1 MSLSRY
7 YKRIDSFKAEEI
19 VKKTVPEPDIT
30 GWHPDSVRE
39 EIKFQAE
46 SRVPSIPPAESPQP
60 GPQHVDPDNAAEP
73 RHTQQDNLPGEET
86 VPPQQD
92 DRQPS
97 PAPDSPEQDVQQPR
111 QPPPEPQQPEVD
123 LAQYILITDAETQ
136 SAESYQRGFAAGQTE
151 LLEEYGTSINA
162 LNSLCHQLDTIR
174 ETILGNIT
182 EEIQEFALS
191 LAERIL
197 RFSIKEQDQTIIATI
212 EEALNR
218 AVRSDEFIIYIHQD
232 DYEVVNSK
240 SEDIVNAISGLTGIV
255 LKIDNTI
262 EPGGARIE
270 SENCTIDA
278 TIAGQLESIREEL
291 KKRH

>member
-7 YKRIDSFKAEEI
+7 YRQIDSFKAEEI
-19 VKKTVPEPDIT
+19 VKKTLPEPDYA
-30 GWHPDSVRE
+30 GWHPDSTRKATE
-39 EIKFQAE
+39 FQAE
-46 SRVPSIPPAESPQP
+46 SPAPAIPPATSPQP
-60 GPQHVDPDNAAEP
+60 ASQHVDLDEP
-73 RHTQQDNLPGEET
+73 VELTHTQPEHPSDKDMLQ
-86 VPPQQD
+86 PQQD
-92 DRQPS
+92 GSQPS
-97 PAPDSPEQDVQQPR
+97 PAPDSPEQELQN
-111 QPPPEPQQPEVD
+111 PPPSAPEPPQPVVD
-123 LAQYILITDAETQ
+123 LSQYMRISEAEVQ

-151 LLEEYGTSINA
+151 LLEEYGTAVNA

-174 ETILGNIT
+174 ESILGNIT

-197 RFSIKEQDQTIIATI
+197 RLSLKEQDQTIIATI
-212 EEALNR
+212 EEALTR
-218 AVRSDEFIIYIHQD
+218 AVRSDEFIIYIHQN

-240 SEDIVNAISGLTGIV
+240 SGDIINAISGLTGIV